1 VSNVSA
7 AHLLGPGLALP
18 TGDEKAEKFA
28 DSMYSRIRLSEKEIL
43 AVADM
48 PPIENESL
56 SLLLEVLCK
65 LGKQTKESSNSSIAF
80 LSSPSAIPACNLF
93 LIILYH

>member
-1 VSNVSA
+1 VSDVSA

-18 TGDEKAEKFA
+18 TGDEKAEIFA

-48 PPIENESL
+48 PPIENKTL

-65 LGKQTKESSNSSIAF
+65 LGTQTRETSNGSAAF
-80 LSSPSAIPACNLF
+80 LSSPSTIPACNLF
-93 LIILYH
+93 PIILYH

>member
-18 TGDEKAEKFA
+18 IGDEKAEGFA

-48 PPIENESL
+48 PPIENETL

-65 LGKQTKESSNSSIAF
+65 LGTQTREF
-80 LSSPSAIPACNLF
+80 L
-93 LIILYH
+93 